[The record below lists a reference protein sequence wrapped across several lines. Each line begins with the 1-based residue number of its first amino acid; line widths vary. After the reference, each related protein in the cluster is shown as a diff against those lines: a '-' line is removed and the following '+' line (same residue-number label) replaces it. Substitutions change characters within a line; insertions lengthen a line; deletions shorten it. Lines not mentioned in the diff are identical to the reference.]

1 MPFTAAG
8 DILMEQTERYLRA
21 SPQLRGKLQGSYEDV
36 FFKTIVKIKN
46 KDFFCSFF
54 LLAEFTPASLE
65 NKTLHMD
72 KKKKIHANT
81 CHIQNSINTRNIR
94 GQHRLTCPNH
104 ANALILMQLLIT
116 AATFPALFAAP
127 RPARLI

>member
-1 MPFTAAG
+1 
-8 DILMEQTERYLRA
+8 MEQAERYLRA

-36 FFKTIVKIKN
+36 FFKNIVKIKN
-46 KDFFCSFF
+46 KDFFF
-54 LLAEFTPASLE
+54 LLAEFTLASLE

-72 KKKKIHANT
+72 KKKKLMQT
-81 CHIQNSINTRNIR
+81 RHIQNSINTRNIR

-127 RPARLI
+127 RPTRLI